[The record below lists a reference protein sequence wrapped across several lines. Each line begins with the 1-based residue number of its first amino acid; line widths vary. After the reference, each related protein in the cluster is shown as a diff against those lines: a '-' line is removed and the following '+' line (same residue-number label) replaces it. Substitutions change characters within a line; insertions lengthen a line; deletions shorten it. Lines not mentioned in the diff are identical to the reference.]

1 MSRRS
6 LPTFEKGQL
15 LWVVGILSFGLTAI
29 GGAIGLSTL
38 PGVIF
43 LLGFFVLIPLILVLG
58 EEFPLVEPAEEV
70 QPVEQVQPTRERDP
84 IEELRRRYARGE
96 ISETEFEN
104 RLERLLETE
113 EQTPDPA
120 RQERSYEFE

>member
-1 MSRRS
+1 MNRRS

-15 LWVVGILSFGLTAI
+15 LWVVGILSFGLTALV
-29 GGAIGLSTL
+29 GAIGIPTL
-38 PGVIF
+38 PGIIF
-43 LLGFFVLIPLILVLG
+43 LLGFFILIPLILVLG
-58 EEFPLVEPAEEV
+58 EDFPLVEPTEEE
-70 QPVEQVQPTRERDP
+70 QLVEQVQPTRERDP

-113 EQTPDPA
+113 EQTSEPA